1 VTYSSREVTLTMT
14 RSLPGAVNERHLA
27 RCVEQAAA
35 HQTRALAWLRET
47 RDPASPLSP
56 ARRRALLLL
65 ALEHLLLA
73 RHLLQRA
80 RKVAREPGLLADLGE
95 HLARLETI
103 VASTER
109 RLDTLDLQASGTD
122 GAPLSAPTRPV
133 GLGS

>member
-1 VTYSSREVTLTMT
+1 MARD
-14 RSLPGAVNERHLA
+14 LPAPVNERHLA

-35 HQTRALAWLRET
+35 HQTRALAWLREG

-80 RKVAREPGLLADLGE
+80 RKLTHEPALLGDVGE
-95 HLARLETI
+95 HLTRLETI
-103 VASTER
+103 IASTER
-109 RLDTLDLQASGTD
+109 RLDELDVQGPAADGTLPPPSPARPAS
-122 GAPLSAPTRPV
+122 PSA
-133 GLGS
+133 

>member
-1 VTYSSREVTLTMT
+1 MIRPLASTATD
-14 RSLPGAVNERHLA
+14 RHLA

-35 HQTRALAWLRET
+35 HQTRALAWLREA

-80 RKVAREPGLLADLGE
+80 RKVAHEPALLAHLAE
-95 HLARLETI
+95 HLARLQTI
-103 VASTER
+103 VANTER
-109 RLDTLDLQASGTD
+109 RLDALNVEAGGTGDAAPSAS
-122 GAPLSAPTRPV
+122 ASSVSLSN
-133 GLGS
+133 

>member
-1 VTYSSREVTLTMT
+1 MAHTLT
-14 RSLPGAVNERHLA
+14 SPAQERHLA

-35 HQTRALAWLRET
+35 HQTRALAWLREA

-80 RKVAREPGLLADLGE
+80 RKLAHDPALLDQLGE
-95 HLARLETI
+95 HLARLRTI
-103 VASTER
+103 VANTER
-109 RLDTLDLQASGTD
+109 RLDDLDVQGPAADGTPLPA
-122 GAPLSAPTRPV
+122 APA
-133 GLGS
+133 GLGD

>member
-1 VTYSSREVTLTMT
+1 MARTLPT
-14 RSLPGAVNERHLA
+14 PVNDRHLA

-35 HQTRALAWLRET
+35 HQTRALAWLREG

-65 ALEHLLLA
+65 SLEHLLLA

-80 RKVAREPGLLADLGE
+80 RKLAHEPDLLADLGA

-109 RLDTLDLQASGTD
+109 RLDELD
-122 GAPLSAPTRPV
+122 V
-133 GLGS
+133 LGPA

>member
-1 VTYSSREVTLTMT
+1 MAL
-14 RSLPGAVNERHLA
+14 SLSGPVEERHLA

-35 HQTRALAWLRET
+35 HQTRALAWLREA
-47 RDPASPLSP
+47 RDPATPLSP

-80 RKVAREPGLLADLGE
+80 QKLAHEASLLADLDA

-103 VASTER
+103 VANTER
-109 RLDTLDLQASGTD
+109 RLDTLDLEASGTD
-122 GAPLSAPTRPV
+122 GTPLAVRRTSSTAE
-133 GLGS
+133 

>member
-1 VTYSSREVTLTMT
+1 MA
-14 RSLPGAVNERHLA
+14 RSLPSPVTERHLA
-27 RCVEQAAA
+27 RCVEQAAS
-35 HQTRALAWLRET
+35 HQTRALAWLREA

-65 ALEHLLLA
+65 ALEHLLIA

-80 RKVAREPGLLADLGE
+80 RKLTHEPALLADLAE

-103 VASTER
+103 VANTER

-122 GAPLSAPTRPV
+122 GSPVPAPATPACLSD
-133 GLGS
+133 

>member
-1 VTYSSREVTLTMT
+1 MAP
-14 RSLPGAVNERHLA
+14 SLSGPVAERHLA

-35 HQTRALAWLRET
+35 HQTRALAWLREA

-80 RKVAREPGLLADLGE
+80 RKLTREAALLADLAE
-95 HLARLETI
+95 HLARLDSI
-103 VASTER
+103 VANAER
-109 RLDTLDLQASGTD
+109 RLDALDLEASGTD
-122 GAPLSAPTRPV
+122 GTAPAARATPTALSD
-133 GLGS
+133 

>member
-1 VTYSSREVTLTMT
+1 MT
-14 RSLPGAVNERHLA
+14 RSLPSPVYERHLA

-35 HQTRALAWLRET
+35 HQTRALAWLREA

-80 RKVAREPGLLADLGE
+80 RKLAHEPVLLADLGE

-103 VASTER
+103 VANTER
-109 RLDTLDLQASGTD
+109 RLDALDLQASGTD
-122 GAPLSAPTRPV
+122 GTLLPTPAHPAS
-133 GLGS
+133 LGD

>member
-1 VTYSSREVTLTMT
+1 MT
-14 RSLPGAVNERHLA
+14 RPLPGAVNERHLA

-80 RKVAREPGLLADLGE
+80 RKLAHGPALLADLGE

-122 GAPLSAPTRPV
+122 GAALSTTAHPAVR
-133 GLGS
+133 GD